1 MNDEEKQ
8 KNYDLAIKLLSE
20 QNFTAAV
27 IAGAAATVL
36 AAAAFGTIVATWT
49 FAYGFA
55 AAGVGIVIGLSMGF
69 LGRGISTKFAVA
81 ATVYTMIGCAL
92 GNLFWVIIDLAQAT
106 RTSPIDVLRNNP
118 FPELVGD
125 AIAHGFSIYLF
136 YWFIAI
142 IAAVFL
148 SRRSLSRRDRLAI
161 GLFESRG

>member
-49 FAYGFA
+49 CAYGFA
-55 AAGVGIVIGLSMGF
+55 AAGVGRVSGLSMG
-69 LGRGISTKFAVA
+69 LRGRRNSTKFAVA
-81 ATVYTMIGCAL
+81 APGYTMIGCAP
-92 GNLFWVIIDLAQAT
+92 GNLVCVSIDQAPAT

-125 AIAHGFSIYLF
+125 AFAHGFSIYLF